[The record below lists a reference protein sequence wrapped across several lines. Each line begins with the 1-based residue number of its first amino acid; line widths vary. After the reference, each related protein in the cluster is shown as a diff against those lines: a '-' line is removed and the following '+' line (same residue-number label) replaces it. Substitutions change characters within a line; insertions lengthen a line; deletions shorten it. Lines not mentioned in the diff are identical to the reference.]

1 MSEVIRNYTDEP
13 EELIPVPLKILGS
26 RKQLPAGGRIKLYD
40 FRRPDKFS
48 REQLRTMQNITET
61 FTRLAS
67 ARLSA
72 ALRLPCE
79 LSLELVDQMTYSE
92 YMDPL
97 TGPSTLAVVSMEPL
111 KGQAVLHI
119 DAAGTDAV
127 IERLFGSR
135 LADAAAS
142 SAESSSAAES
152 PPAGGAKPLASG
164 GISDI
169 ELAQVE
175 RILAAVIEDLG
186 EAWGFVPGIK
196 PGLMMIETEA
206 CFCQV
211 VPPNEMIVL
220 TSCSLALGAAKGTL
234 SIVYPF
240 LLLEP
245 VIHMLSAKYWYER
258 KGDELNA
265 VSRAAARRA
274 AMPAEIIRDAGTL
287 AIDALRALRKGSVIE
302 LPDDEGDRVWLRL
315 GGARVAEL
323 TNIERVG
330 SSISAAIDGAAATL
344 VGVPGAGSDP
354 MATLALELKA
364 GLESVQKGVSEAMA
378 AMARHIEE
386 LKGRQE
392 DLSDRMLFGQADAA
406 VLGPSA
412 KPFASLAGV
421 PAEPFALFLSNERA
435 QVCALVLSFL
445 DDALGAR
452 LLSLLPESLQPE
464 LTRRIASMDW
474 VTPQVLSETER
485 ILGKKLSAMEKSGF
499 EAGGVK
505 KIVGILNLS
514 PRDTERRVITALDSS
529 DPQLAE
535 AIKRSMFVFEDI
547 IILDDES
554 IRAVLEKADERD
566 LLLAMKLVQE
576 AERERLFMRLPADRR
591 ERLRAEFAAMG
602 RMRLKDCD
610 EAGMR
615 IVALIRSL
623 EEEGRIA
630 VLRADE

>member
-1 MSEVIRNYTDEP
+1 MSEVVRNVTDED

-48 REQLRTMQNITET
+48 REQIRTMQNIGEV
-61 FTRLAS
+61 FARLAS
-67 ARLSA
+67 TRLSA

-79 LSLELVDQMTYSE
+79 LSLELVDQMTYGE

-111 KGQAVLHI
+111 KGQAVLHM
-119 DAAGTDAV
+119 DAAGSDAV

-135 LADAAAS
+135 LAAAA
-142 SAESSSAAES
+142 A
-152 PPAGGAKPLASG
+152 PAGAVGSQPSGGAKPLASG
-164 GISDI
+164 GITDI
-169 ELAQVE
+169 EFAQVE
-175 RILAAVIEDLG
+175 RVLAAVIEDLG

-196 PGLMMIETEA
+196 AKLTQIETEA
-206 CFCQV
+206 RFCQV

-220 TSCSLALGAAKGTL
+220 TTCSLAIGAATGAL
-234 SIVYPF
+234 SVVYPF

-245 VIHMLSAKYWYER
+245 IIHMLSAKYWYER
-258 KGDELNA
+258 RGDEINA

-287 AIDALRALRKGSVIE
+287 TIDALRSLRKGTVIE
-302 LPDDEGDRVWLRL
+302 LPDDEGDRMWLRL
-315 GGARVAEL
+315 GGARMAEL
-323 TNIERVG
+323 SGIERAG
-330 SSISAAIDGAAATL
+330 SSIVAKIAGAAATRA
-344 VGVPGAGSDP
+344 GAPGAGGDP
-354 MATLALELKA
+354 MATLASEFKA

-378 AMARHIEE
+378 AMTRQIGE
-386 LKGRQE
+386 LKGGQE

-406 VLGPSA
+406 SLGLSG

-421 PAEPFALFLSNERA
+421 PAEPFALFLSNERP

-452 LLSLLPESLQPE
+452 ILSLLPEALQPDV
-464 LTRRIASMDW
+464 TRRVATMDW
-474 VTPQVLSETER
+474 VTPQALSETER
-485 ILGKKLSAMEKSGF
+485 ILAKKLSAIEKSGF

-514 PRDTERRVITALDSS
+514 PRDTERRVITALDRS

-535 AIKRSMFVFEDI
+535 SIKRSMFVFEDI

-566 LLLAMKLVQE
+566 LLLAMKLVE
-576 AERERLFMRLPADRR
+576 EGERERLFKRLPADKR

-615 IVALIRSL
+615 IVSLIRAL